1 MRIKPSG
8 SLIEHHTWSPLW
20 DTVKA
25 PNRQLCSIA
34 IRPHPLVVKDTLAK
48 ECLPGDIY
56 EADEDE
62 VVRELPELVPEAE
75 EGVYDTDVNY
85 SVTEPIPEVEGDEA
99 VAPVIELMEIR
110 YE

>member
-20 DTVKA
+20 DAVKA

-48 ECLPGDIY
+48 EYLPGDTY
-56 EADEDE
+56 TFDDEE
-62 VVRELPELVPEAE
+62 VRELPEL
-75 EGVYDTDVNY
+75 
-85 SVTEPIPEVEGDEA
+85 IPEVGDDAIEDMESIIEALDRNPPKDKA

>member
-8 SLIEHHTWSPLW
+8 SLIGHHTWSPLW

-34 IRPHPLVVKDTLAK
+34 IRPHPLVVEDTLAK
-48 ECLPGDIY
+48 ECLPGDTY
-56 EADEDE
+56 EASVARCEADEDE
-62 VVRELPELVPEAE
+62 VVRELPELVPE
-75 EGVYDTDVNY
+75 
-85 SVTEPIPEVEGDEA
+85 VEDKV

>member
-8 SLIEHHTWSPLW
+8 GLIGHHTWSPLW

-25 PNRQLCSIA
+25 WDKKLHSIA
-34 IRPHPLVVKDTLAK
+34 IRPHPLVVEDKLAK
-48 ECLPGDIY
+48 ECLPGDTYTFDDEDKGTIF
-56 EADEDE
+56 EVDEDE
-62 VVRELPELVPEAE
+62 VVRELPELVPE
-75 EGVYDTDVNY
+75 
-85 SVTEPIPEVEGDEA
+85 VEDKV

>member
-8 SLIEHHTWSPLW
+8 GLIGHHTWSPLW

-25 PNRQLCSIA
+25 LNRELHSIA
-34 IRPHPLVVKDTLAK
+34 IRPHPLVVEDKLAK
-48 ECLPGDIY
+48 ECLPGDTYTFDDEDKGTIF
-56 EADEDE
+56 EVDEDE
-62 VVRELPELVPEAE
+62 VVRELPELVPE
-75 EGVYDTDVNY
+75 
-85 SVTEPIPEVEGDEA
+85 VEDKV